1 MRCDLIRSLRGTC
14 VFAFV
19 LLAFGAASAQNE
31 FTGFYVGANGGG
43 TFGRLQVDTSPVFS
57 PTGYFA
63 TTSTP
68 AITAASNQTI
78 STNGFNASGVIGY
91 SHQWDN
97 FVFGLE
103 ADFGSMSLSGS
114 TTTGPIQYPC
124 CPPTPTS
131 PNNFTVVQTAKTSW
145 MLSMRPRFGWVFGHF
160 LAYGT
165 VGADFTNVKYT
176 ALFTD
181 TFAAANESASID
193 ETRPGWIVGGGGEYR
208 LAHHWS
214 VKGEYIYSDFGT
226 ATVPSANLTAFPLPS
241 PPGPFSFPTNVF
253 THTVDPKAH
262 IVRAGVN
269 FRF

>member
-1 MRCDLIRSLRGTC
+1 MRCDLNSFLRGTC

-19 LLAFGAASAQNE
+19 LLAFGAASAQND
-31 FTGFYVGANGGG
+31 FSGFYGGG

-63 TTSTP
+63 STSTP

-78 STNGFNASGVIGY
+78 NTNGFSASGVIGY
-91 SHQWDN
+91 GHQWDN
-97 FVFGLE
+97 FYFGLE
-103 ADFGSMSLSGS
+103 ADYGSMPLSGS
-114 TTTGPIQYPC
+114 TTVTQTYPC
-124 CPPTPTS
+124 CAPTA
-131 PNNFTVVQTAKTSW
+131 FTVTQTAKTSW
-145 MLSMRPRFGWVFGHF
+145 MFSMRPRFGWVYHRF
-160 LAYGT
+160 LVYGT

-181 TFAAANESASID
+181 TFATANESASID

-208 LAHHWS
+208 LGHHWS
-214 VKGEYIYSDFGT
+214 IKGEYLYSDFGT
-226 ATVPSANLTAFPLPS
+226 ATVPSANLTAFT
-241 PPGPFSFPTNVF
+241 PPIPFPTNVF
-253 THTVDPKAH
+253 THTVNPKAS